1 MKYFTNCRTI
11 EEVKAAFRD
20 YAKKLHPD
28 CGGSSEEFRHMMDDY
43 QIVFNRYK
51 DIHKAADGTTYEKQT
66 DETAKEFA
74 SVINAVIHMDGVI
87 IEIIGSWVW
96 LEGNT
101 FPYREQIKEAGFW
114 FSKSKKA
121 WYHNGE
127 KERSRR
133 KGHYSMEKIKEKFGC
148 ETVETIMQGKLA

>member
-1 MKYFTNCRTI
+1 MKYFTECKTI

-28 CGGSSEEFRHMMDDY
+28 CGGDAAEFRRMMDDY
-43 QIVFNRYK
+43 NIAFNRYK

-66 DETAKEFA
+66 TETAAEFA
-74 SVINAVIHMDGVI
+74 EVINTVIHMDGII

-101 FPYREQIKEAGFW
+101 YPYREQIKAAGFF
-114 FSKSKKA
+114 FSKNKRA
-121 WYHNGE
+121 WYHNGDKE
-127 KERSRR
+127 KSRK
-133 KGHYSMEKIKEKFGC
+133 KGHYSMEQIKEKFGC
-148 ETVETIMQGKLA
+148 ETVETIQQMKLA